1 MVHPTTTP
9 GWRIERDSMG
19 EVAVP
24 VSALY
29 GAQTARAVSNI
40 PISALRLPS
49 SLIKALAQVKQAAAL
64 TNAQLGVL
72 DTDVANA
79 IVNASA
85 KIAAISDGDAS
96 AQQDRPKDAVET
108 QATPLGVANSADP
121 LFELSADPLFHLSGG
136 WDQQFPIGTYQT
148 GSGTST
154 NMNMNE
160 VLATL
165 ASRELGKPVHPN
177 DQVNAS
183 QSTNDV
189 FPTAIHVATAS
200 ELEQELLP
208 ALHELFIALA
218 TKAHEFMRVVKAGR
232 THLQDATPVT
242 LGQEFSGYATSISH
256 SIVRITEQLEQVCE
270 VALGGTAVGT
280 GLNTPSGYPQVVV
293 DKLAEITGLPIRET
307 HNHFEAQSTQDSLVS
322 LSGMLKTLAVS
333 LTKICNDLRWM
344 ASGPTTG
351 LAEIHLP
358 DLQPGSSIM
367 PGKVNPVVPEAV
379 LMVCSRVVGNDAT
392 VTWAG
397 ASGNF
402 ELNVQL
408 PIIAT
413 TILESI
419 HLLADACTVLAE
431 KCVEGITANV
441 EQAARYAQSS
451 PAIVTALN
459 PIIGYDKAA
468 QIAKY
473 AVEHQLTIKQAA
485 IELGFV
491 ADGLLTEDQ
500 LDDALDPILMT
511 GPRYGGHSTPGQ
523 TDGSDADPSSPGLNN
538 FGYESDADLPVFD
551 TTDDAVAKALR
562 NYRPE

>member
-1 MVHPTTTP
+1 MAEQTTSASTAAGAFYP
-9 GWRIERDSMG
+9 DVNGNRYRVERDSMG

-24 VSALY
+24 ADAMY
-29 GAQTARAVSNI
+29 GAQTARAVTNI
-40 PISALRLPS
+40 PISGPTLPA
-49 SLIKALAQVKQAAAL
+49 SLILALSQVKQATAQA
-64 TNAQLGVL
+64 NAQLGAL
-72 DTDVANA
+72 DAGV
-79 IVNASA
+79 ASA
-85 KIAAISDGDAS
+85 ITDAAITIGDAIRNPES
-96 AQQDRPKDAVET
+96 GWQT
-108 QATPLGVANSADP
+108 QFPLGS
-121 LFELSADPLFHLSGG
+121 
-136 WDQQFPIGTYQT
+136 YQT

-160 VLATL
+160 ILAHL
-165 ASRELGKPVHPN
+165 ASQTLGQPVHPN

-200 ELEQELLP
+200 ELENELLP
-208 ALHELFIALA
+208 ALNELFVALA

-256 SIVRITEQLEQVCE
+256 SIVRLSEHIESVCE

-280 GLNTPSGYPQVVV
+280 GLNTPSGYPQIVTE
-293 DKLAEITGLPIRET
+293 KLAEITGLPIREA

-344 ASGPTTG
+344 ASGPTAG
-351 LAEIHLP
+351 LGEINLP

-379 LMVCSRVVGNDAT
+379 LMVCSRVIGNDAT
-392 VTWAG
+392 ITWAG

-408 PIIAT
+408 PVIGT
-413 TILESI
+413 SILESV
-419 HLLADACTVLAE
+419 HLLAEACQVLAE
-431 KCVEGITANV
+431 KCVSGITANA
-441 EQAARYAQSS
+441 QRLARYAQSS
-451 PAIVTALN
+451 PSIVTVLN

-473 AVEHQLTIKQAA
+473 AVDHQVTIKQAA
-485 IELGFV
+485 IALGFTES
-491 ADGLLTEDQ
+491 GELTESQ
-500 LDDALDPILMT
+500 LDDLLDPILMT
-511 GPRYGGHSTPGQ
+511 GPHYSSQ
-523 TDGSDADPSSPGLNN
+523 QNAANSDDIPTFEA
-538 FGYESDADLPVFD
+538 SDDSV
-551 TTDDAVAKALR
+551 VSALR

>member
-1 MVHPTTTP
+1 MPDVPDAAAQALANAPAT
-9 GWRIERDSMG
+9 RIERDSMG

-24 VSALY
+24 IGALY
-29 GAQTARAVSNI
+29 GAQTARAVGNI

-49 SLIKALAQVKQAAAL
+49 SLIKALAQVKQATAL
-64 TNAQLGVL
+64 TNGQLGVI
-72 DTDVANA
+72 DAEVAGA
-79 IVNASA
+79 IAKAAAEIAALSDKASGAESPGESIWSESPRAESPGTTSTGAALAGGESAEASA
-85 KIAAISDGDAS
+85 TG
-96 AQQDRPKDAVET
+96 PGTV
-108 QATPLGVANSADP
+108 N
-121 LFELSADPLFHLSGG
+121 SADPLFHLAGG

-189 FPTAIHVATAS
+189 FPTAIHVATAT
-200 ELEQELLP
+200 ELENELLP
-208 ALHELFIALA
+208 ALNELFVALA
-218 TKAHEFMRVVKAGR
+218 TKAHEFIRVVKAGR

-256 SIVRITEQLEQVCE
+256 SIVRISEQVEHVCE

-293 DKLAEITGLPIRET
+293 DKLAEITGLPIREA

-344 ASGPTTG
+344 ASGPTAG

-392 VTWAG
+392 ITWAG

-413 TILESI
+413 TLLESI
-419 HLLADACTVLAE
+419 HLLADACKVLAE
-431 KCVEGITANV
+431 KCIDGITANV

-451 PAIVTALN
+451 PSIVTVLN

-468 QIAKY
+468 KIAKY
-473 AVEHQLTIKQAA
+473 AVENKLTIKEAA
-485 IELGFV
+485 IALGLV
-491 ADGLLTEDQ
+491 SDGQLTEDQ
-500 LDDALDPILMT
+500 LDDLLDPIMMT
-511 GPRYGGHSTPGQ
+511 GPRHTS
-523 TDGSDADPSSPGLNN
+523 
-538 FGYESDADLPVFD
+538 
-551 TTDDAVAKALR
+551 
-562 NYRPE
+562 